1 MYKGLTYLQLQ
12 SLHLHWYI
20 SLLLVAIDGWVNCH
34 ILHVAW
40 LGNIEFH
47 KSFCFCFSFFL
58 VCPLNVGQFM
68 LVMHAVWCSSWC
80 GLTFNL
86 NFLKAFWDHFMDPFF
101 WHCYCTT
108 PTSITNRSAHP
119 TILTLLFL
127 YDIMLINCFI
137 AAACHQTMFA
147 SSTLSS
153 MGSSSISITSFR
165 SADCLALVQIQSTKH
180 CLIFSV
186 SLIWCGI
193 ILNSTLKWSVI
204 IGSEWF

>member
-58 VCPLNVGQFM
+58 VCLLNVGQFM

-86 NFLKAFWDHFMDPFF
+86 NFLKAFRDHFMDPFF

-108 PTSITNRSAHP
+108 PTSITKICSSYNANPSFPLWYNAYQ
-119 TILTLLFL
+119 LLH
-127 YDIMLINCFI
+127 C
-137 AAACHQTMFA
+137 C
-147 SSTLSS
+147 S
-153 MGSSSISITSFR
+153 MSSITSFW

-204 IGSEWF
+204 IGSEWGFKDE